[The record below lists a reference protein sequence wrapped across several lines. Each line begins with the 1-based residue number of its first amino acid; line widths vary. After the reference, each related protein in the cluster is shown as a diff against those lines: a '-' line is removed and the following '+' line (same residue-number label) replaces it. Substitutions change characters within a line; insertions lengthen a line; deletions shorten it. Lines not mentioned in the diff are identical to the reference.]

1 MRILK
6 IEILR
11 VGVLSEKAILRESY
25 TQRKLYLEKA
35 IHRILLLEN
44 THRAGAYAR
53 EARGA

>member
-25 TQRKLYLEKA
+25 TQRKLYIEYSYW
-35 IHRILLLEN
+35 RILIEQ
-44 THRAGAYAR
+44 AR
-53 EARGA
+53 TRE